1 MNDIVEQEYE
11 EATLEIVITYSIN
24 GEIVG
29 TKELDDPLDV
39 TDELGVEIEN
49 EYVSYLIEEYYDKLR
64 GKDE

>member
-11 EATLEIVITYSIN
+11 EATLEIVVTYSLN